1 VVDVYFL
8 ARMLNVRPSVSDYL
22 STKPSELC
30 AVYIDMGTTN
40 TRAWLMRG
48 DCLAASAK
56 RAMGVRDTAK
66 AGSSIPAHEALRE
79 LIADL
84 RAKAQHSDNPCTPV
98 CVVGS
103 GMIGSSLGL
112 MEVAHLHA
120 PVGIEELS
128 EASRWRHFPEVTDLP
143 VLLVPGV
150 RSGLPGDSPQAV
162 HEIDVMR
169 GEETLC
175 AGLVASG
182 MVTGPAVVLNLGSHW
197 KAIAL
202 DQNGRIR
209 SSVTSLSGELIHAVQ
224 LQTILSSSVSPER
237 PQHHSADWVEAGM
250 REQRRSGLGRAL
262 FCVRLLDLER
272 QGTKED
278 RLAFIIGAFLAS
290 DLDALLARDV
300 LKTNVPV
307 ALVGTPPVAEAWRLA
322 LSRVS
327 IFATVIHAEGAERGL
342 LTGLRRIL
350 VACLRSANQSIE
362 ARLQ

>member
-1 VVDVYFL
+1 MVDVYFL

-79 LIADL
+79 LIAGL
-84 RAKAQHSDNPCTPV
+84 RAQHSENPCAPV

-128 EASRWRHFPEVTDLP
+128 EASRWRHFPDVTDLP
-143 VLLVPGV
+143 VLLVPGI
-150 RSGLPGDSPQAV
+150 RSGLSGDSAQAV

-182 MVTGPAVVLNLGSHW
+182 MVTGPAVVLSLGSHW

-237 PQHHSADWVEAGM
+237 PQHLSADWVEAGM

-262 FCVRLLDLER
+262 FCMRLLDLER

-278 RLAFIIGAFLAS
+278 RLAFIIGAFLGS
-290 DLDALLARDV
+290 DLDALLARNV

-307 ALVGTPPVAEAWRLA
+307 AVVGTPPVAEVWRLA

-327 IFATVIHAEGAERGL
+327 IFATVIHAEEAERGL